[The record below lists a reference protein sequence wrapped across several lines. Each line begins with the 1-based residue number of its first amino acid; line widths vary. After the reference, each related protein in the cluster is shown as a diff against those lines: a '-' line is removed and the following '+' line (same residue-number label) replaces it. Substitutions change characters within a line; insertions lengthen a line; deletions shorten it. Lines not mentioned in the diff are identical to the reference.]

1 MKISPFLEY
10 HLQNHETCLNCDQ
23 ARAQLSSKSNS
34 KLMNYKNGKTKSIH
48 ITFYIATQLSAII
61 TILTVAELTSF
72 LTYSLIDILLNL
84 YGLQVVRGMA
94 TPILPP

>member
-48 ITFYIATQLSAII
+48 TTLYSNSAQC
-61 TILTVAELTSF
+61 SHNNS
-72 LTYSLIDILLNL
+72 YRCRIDIIPNIF
-84 YGLQVVRGMA
+84 
-94 TPILPP
+94 TD